1 MMLNRG
7 DLIQGGN
14 GTYMIEE
21 AIDRGGMSIVYLARG
36 PDGRKVVVK
45 MPNSL
50 GTPYNKLIFERDL
63 LKQLSH
69 DHIVRYLDSSIVR
82 LGSSS
87 FPALI
92 VEYAGGKTLEK
103 ASSGRPMDEKEAKI
117 RLIRLLLAVDYLSS
131 RNIVH
136 RDIKPKNIMISEDL
150 RYLKLL
156 DLGTAAFFNAAGI
169 REAIISP
176 GGYTPPE
183 QYRYTFS
190 VQGDIWSSAAVAF
203 FALTGQH
210 PSIAMPGYPYREAE
224 PPDVRKFN
232 RDVSD
237 DFAKILMKG
246 MSWNPLDRFST
257 AREMIEAIDKGIPA
271 EKEEYPLIEV
281 MGMRIKIDAHRVVFG
296 RMSEEHPC

>member
-92 VEYAGGKTLEK
+92 VEYSSGKTLEK
-103 ASSGRPMDEKEAKI
+103 AAFGRPMDEKEA
-117 RLIRLLLAVDYLSS
+117 RAS
-131 RNIVH
+131 
-136 RDIKPKNIMISEDL
+136 P
-150 RYLKLL
+150 
-156 DLGTAAFFNAAGI
+156 
-169 REAIISP
+169 REI
-176 GGYTPPE
+176 
-183 QYRYTFS
+183 
-190 VQGDIWSSAAVAF
+190 
-203 FALTGQH
+203 
-210 PSIAMPGYPYREAE
+210 
-224 PPDVRKFN
+224 
-232 RDVSD
+232 
-237 DFAKILMKG
+237 
-246 MSWNPLDRFST
+246 
-257 AREMIEAIDKGIPA
+257 
-271 EKEEYPLIEV
+271 
-281 MGMRIKIDAHRVVFG
+281 
-296 RMSEEHPC
+296 